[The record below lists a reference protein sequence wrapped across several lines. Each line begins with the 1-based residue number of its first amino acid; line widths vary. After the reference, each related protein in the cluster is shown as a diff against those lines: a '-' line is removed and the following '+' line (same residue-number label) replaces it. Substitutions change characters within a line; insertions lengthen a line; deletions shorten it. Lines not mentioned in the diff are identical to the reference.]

1 MVLLTQAVKMAP
13 VIDGPFRILH
23 ASIEP
28 FLSVQSVRSVFDI
41 TIELDKLFVVLWSWS
56 PDADTQQYPW
66 FMYVRSGRMALVALE
81 PSGRWVG

>member
-41 TIELDKLFVVLWSWS
+41 TIELDKLFVVL
-56 PDADTQQYPW
+56 
-66 FMYVRSGRMALVALE
+66 
-81 PSGRWVG
+81 